1 MKKTDWSKCVNKANL
16 RTAANMY
23 EIGINKTKA
32 FAKIQGY
39 NFNEKECMDF
49 LSKLT
54 PEQMYKYVKISK
66 PDYATMRMIFEIMN
80 IE

>member
-1 MKKTDWSKCVNKANL
+1 MKKSDWTACINKTNL
-16 RTAANMY
+16 TTAANMY

-54 PEQMYKYVKISK
+54 SEQMYKYVKISK
-66 PDYATMRMIFEIMN
+66 PDYDTMCMIFKIMK
-80 IE
+80 IK